1 MGLLDGWTVC
11 PRCATELIDGNEN
24 ARTCPG
30 CGSNYWGNS
39 APAVQGLLVR
49 NGRVLL
55 GKRRFPPRQGYWD
68 LPGGFLEE
76 GERPEDGLRREF
88 IEETG
93 LTITPVEFLGGVVD
107 PYDHYFVLGLTYVVE
122 GAGEPM
128 PHDDVEEL
136 RWFMPEEIPAEMAFP
151 SQNTVLAHWARR
163 VSAG

>member
-1 MGLLDGWTVC
+1 MKRDEWSFPKG
-11 PRCATELIDGNEN
+11 RARRNEQEK
-24 ARTCPG
+24 A
-30 CGSNYWGNS
+30 
-39 APAVQGLLVR
+39 AAL
-49 NGRVLL
+49 
-55 GKRRFPPRQGYWD
+55 
-68 LPGGFLEE
+68 
-76 GERPEDGLRREF
+76 REF